1 MACSTVN
8 RTAAGAYELTKR
20 LLIKAHAEYDINYQ
34 GYLANHLPH
43 GLYTLCALGASTSRL
58 QQFYDMYVK
67 KLEPISKS
75 STTIDSSNWNT
86 NIGSKGS
93 YSDYLRY
100 FDNELETNGLKSTFD
115 LYFTQLMG
123 ESLGAA
129 LHPLINV
136 GYAMEFKN
144 PILLSEGLAYICIT
158 PLRDTSQILN
168 GADTV
173 RPNNDTKIFQL
184 IEELQS
190 IKFPEI
196 RNDDWNFQRKT
207 EFLLENYW
215 MVFRDLIAKW
225 DLTQGDKLSDKLN
238 ELTEASILG
247 VFGTYP
253 KQIDFFLLHG
263 LTGNHAVR
271 VIFQNLPEALQRQIL
286 KVNLLG
292 FLTDYVVQRYPK
304 VDINFITG
312 YKNTYLG
319 ENPSWDVILERTI
332 STDEVHVPKVV
343 RSLTHYMETVP
354 LVQRSKLFTD
364 MFLKQCAIKIIDLVQ
379 EEEDYLF

>member
-1 MACSTVN
+1 MACLNSP
-8 RTAAGAYELTKR
+8 RTAAGAYELTKN
-20 LLIKAHAEYDINYQ
+20 LLIKAHAEYDINYR

-58 QQFYDMYVK
+58 QQFYDKYVK
-67 KLEPISKS
+67 KLEPISKT
-75 STTIDSSNWNT
+75 STVIDSSNWET
-86 NIGSKGS
+86 NIGCKGS

-100 FDNELETNGLKSTFD
+100 FDNELEVKGLKNTFD
-115 LYFTQLMG
+115 LYFSQLMG

-129 LHPLINV
+129 LHPLINI

-144 PILLSEGLAYICIT
+144 PILLSEGLAYVCIT
-158 PLRDTSQILN
+158 PLRDTSKILN
-168 GADTV
+168 NADVIGASSDT
-173 RPNNDTKIFQL
+173 TIFQL

-196 RNDDWNFQRKT
+196 HNDGWNFQRKT
-207 EFLLENYW
+207 EFLLENYG

-225 DLTQGDKLSDKLN
+225 DLTQGDKLLDKLN
-238 ELTEASILG
+238 ELTEASILA

-271 VIFQNLPEALQRQIL
+271 ILFQNLPEALQRQIL

-292 FLTDYVVQRYPK
+292 FLTDYVVQRCPK

-312 YKNTYLG
+312 YKETNGNLT
-319 ENPSWDVILERTI
+319 WDVILDKTI
-332 STDEVHVPKVV
+332 STDEVHVPKVI
-343 RSLTHYMETVP
+343 RCLTHFMEAVP
-354 LVQRSKLFTD
+354 LPQRSKLFTD
-364 MFLKQCAIKIIDLVQ
+364 TFLKQCAIKLVDIVQ
-379 EEEDYLF
+379 EEEDFLF